1 MTTTCVGPF
10 LEEYRLEVDGFRV
23 PYLTAYPTNPQQT
36 KWDIVLDERFG
47 LDLDVEQLQDVIP
60 FIANAMAV
68 AAGYSSHGENSQIV
82 NPFHVRMMRLD
93 GLPGHADQLTEK
105 P

>member
-10 LEEYRLEVDGFRV
+10 LEEYQLEVDGFKV
-23 PYLTAYPTNPQQT
+23 PYLTAHPTNPQMT
-36 KWDIVLDERFG
+36 KWDIVLDGRFG
-47 LDLDVEQLQDVIP
+47 LDLDTEQLQDVIP

-68 AAGYSSHGENSQIV
+68 AAGYSSHGENCQPL

-93 GLPGHADQLTEK
+93 KIESPESTL
-105 P
+105 

>member
-23 PYLTAYPTNPQQT
+23 PYLTAHPTNPQQT
-36 KWDIVLDERFG
+36 KWDVVLDERFG
-47 LDLDVEQLQDVIP
+47 LDLDVEQLQDVVP

-68 AAGYSSHGENSQIV
+68 AAGYTSHGENCQPQ

-93 GLPGHADQLTEK
+93 GLPEASHEE
-105 P
+105 

>member
-10 LEEYRLEVDGFRV
+10 LEEYRLEVDGYKV
-23 PYLTAYPTNPQQT
+23 PYLTAHPTNPQST
-36 KWDIVLDERFG
+36 KWDIVLDDRFG

-68 AAGYSSHGENSQIV
+68 AAGYSSHGENCQPI
-82 NPFHVRMMRLD
+82 NLFHIKMMKLD
-93 GLPGHADQLTEK
+93 GLLGEEEK
-105 P
+105 K